1 MARAVELSECSTT
14 KMEKAAAVSLLHQEP
29 SFSERFTAHLLS
41 RNIEIEEDL
50 VDQLALQ
57 PRTAEEEQI
66 GRNYSRCYLY
76 LPSQRSFMSQGA
88 GIVWRQ

>member
-1 MARAVELSECSTT
+1 
-14 KMEKAAAVSLLHQEP
+14 MEKAAAVSLLHQEP

-57 PRTAEEEQI
+57 PRTAEEE
-66 GRNYSRCYLY
+66 
-76 LPSQRSFMSQGA
+76 
-88 GIVWRQ
+88 